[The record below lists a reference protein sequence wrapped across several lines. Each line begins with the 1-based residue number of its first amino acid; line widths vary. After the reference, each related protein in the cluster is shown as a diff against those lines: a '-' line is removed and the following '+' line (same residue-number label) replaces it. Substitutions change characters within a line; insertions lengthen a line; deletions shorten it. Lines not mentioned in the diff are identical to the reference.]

1 MLSVALETFTVTVH
15 TPIGWLA
22 LEKVML
28 PAPAFAVTVPVHVF
42 VTPGVAATTN
52 PAGRVSVKLASTG
65 ITFGLLMLKVNVEGA
80 FTATVVGLKLF
91 TIWRGSRMMMPT
103 LAVPPLDAASPAA
116 AV

>member
-1 MLSVALETFTVTVH
+1 MLSVGLDTFTVTVQ

-28 PAPAFAVTVPVHVF
+28 PDPATAVTVPLHVF

-65 ITFGLLMLKVNVEGA
+65 ITLGLLMLKVNVEGA
-80 FTATVVGLKLF
+80 LVATVVGLKLF
-91 TIWRGSRMMMPT
+91 TIWSGSRMMMPT
-103 LAVPPLDAASPAA
+103 LAKPPLEAPN
-116 AV
+116 